1 MAKVLIVD
9 DNPSMCLVLAAV
21 LENHGYDVQ
30 TAADGVQAQV
40 ILAKTVFDVVI
51 TDIGMPTITG
61 IDLLKEIMR
70 IAPDTSVLLM
80 TGLPSVDT
88 ATKALQGG
96 AFDYLLKPISTDDI
110 MRAVRRAVITRNL
123 KTEKRRLEYE
133 NTAYRQRLEQTVE
146 KKSVALRTSEAR
158 LEGILAMAPV
168 GIYVSNGGIIRDVNP
183 AFCDMLGYSKE
194 ELVFNSERMLHRSD
208 DSFKEVQGE
217 LNQAIA
223 TSGMARLTMT
233 MQHKNGSTRHIHLR
247 AAPMHGHA
255 ARNGSMTLVAVDMT
269 DQLRIQAERE
279 QEKSGQYQ
287 TRKMES
293 LGRLAAGI
301 AHEINAPSQFVT
313 DNVIFVNKA
322 IADLGRFLTADQEL
336 RSSPAVCDTPLAQEV
351 DSIAKSMDLAYL
363 LKEIPK
369 SLQQSLAGMDRIKT
383 IVAAMSEYSHPS
395 TEILAPVDL
404 NHLIEITLTMCR
416 SEWKNVAMVRLQ
428 LDKALPLVP
437 CMSGEIS
444 QVLINLIV
452 NAAHAIADVLP
463 STEGG
468 MGVIVI
474 STAVY
479 ADWVVISITD
489 TGSGIPLA
497 IRDQI
502 FEPQFTAKGIG
513 NGTGQGLALAWSVVV
528 DKHHGTITFDSEIG
542 EGTTFRIRLP
552 LHGTPAAED
561 LVHPALTANRTIILS
576 GQEETQRHV
585 AKTHAQLR

>member
-1 MAKVLIVD
+1 
-9 DNPSMCLVLAAV
+9 
-21 LENHGYDVQ
+21 
-30 TAADGVQAQV
+30 
-40 ILAKTVFDVVI
+40 
-51 TDIGMPTITG
+51 
-61 IDLLKEIMR
+61 
-70 IAPDTSVLLM
+70 
-80 TGLPSVDT
+80 
-88 ATKALQGG
+88 
-96 AFDYLLKPISTDDI
+96 
-110 MRAVRRAVITRNL
+110 
-123 KTEKRRLEYE
+123 
-133 NTAYRQRLEQTVE
+133 
-146 KKSVALRTSEAR
+146 
-158 LEGILAMAPV
+158 
-168 GIYVSNGGIIRDVNP
+168 
-183 AFCDMLGYSKE
+183 
-194 ELVFNSERMLHRSD
+194 
-208 DSFKEVQGE
+208 
-217 LNQAIA
+217 
-223 TSGMARLTMT
+223 
-233 MQHKNGSTRHIHLR
+233 
-247 AAPMHGHA
+247 
-255 ARNGSMTLVAVDMT
+255 
-269 DQLRIQAERE
+269 
-279 QEKSGQYQ
+279 
-287 TRKMES
+287 
-293 LGRLAAGI
+293 
-301 AHEINAPSQFVT
+301 
-313 DNVIFVNKA
+313 
-322 IADLGRFLTADQEL
+322 
-336 RSSPAVCDTPLAQEV
+336 
-351 DSIAKSMDLAYL
+351 
-363 LKEIPK
+363 
-369 SLQQSLAGMDRIKT
+369 MDRIKT